1 VHFLDT
7 RVRIQHECPFCEFS
21 ARFPE
26 VQMVLWYS
34 RDSEILEVTAPDP
47 VRLDEI
53 LEAARES
60 LGACDMFQDGR
71 SALLMTCE
79 CGYPKFRSIISIA
92 NDCGCMLVPPH
103 TYEGGWETHR
113 VLSTGTESLRR
124 FVSEI
129 ERHGKVEIIS
139 HRGRDALDAV
149 HDLNVVPVHFFEGLT
164 DLQIRSVVAAYEA
177 GLFEVPARTKM
188 DDVARAMGLSRSTL
202 GEHLRKAELQM
213 LRNSYPFLKLRAT
226 HPREGH
232 ADKKGDAEH
241 QGVEKGRGPGATD

>member
-1 VHFLDT
+1 
-7 RVRIQHECPFCEFS
+7 
-21 ARFPE
+21 
-26 VQMVLWYS
+26 MVLWYS
-34 RDSEILEVTAPDP
+34 RDSEILEVTATDTA
-47 VRLDEI
+47 RLDEI
-53 LEAARES
+53 LEAAHES

-113 VLSTGTESLRR
+113 VLSTGTENLRR
-124 FVSEI
+124 FVAEI
-129 ERHGKVEIIS
+129 ERHGRVEIIS
-139 HRGRDALDAV
+139 HRGRDALDAAS
-149 HDLNVVPVHFFEGLT
+149 DLNVVPVHFFEGLT

-188 DDVARAMGLSRSTL
+188 DDVAKAMGLSRSTL

-226 HPREGH
+226 HPQNEHPSGH
-232 ADKKGDAEH
+232 GSAESH
-241 QGVEKGRGPGATD
+241 PAGNTDGAKRSDRKED

>member
-1 VHFLDT
+1 
-7 RVRIQHECPFCEFS
+7 
-21 ARFPE
+21 
-26 VQMVLWYS
+26 MVLWYS
-34 RDSEILEVTAPDP
+34 RDSEILEVTATDTA
-47 VRLDEI
+47 RLDEI
-53 LEAARES
+53 LEAAHES

-113 VLSTGTESLRR
+113 VLSTGTENLRR
-124 FVSEI
+124 FVAEI
-129 ERHGKVEIIS
+129 EKHGRVEIIS
-139 HRGRDALDAV
+139 HRGRDALDAAS
-149 HDLNVVPVHFFEGLT
+149 DLNVVPVHFFEGLT

-188 DDVARAMGLSRSTL
+188 DDVAKAMGLSRSTL

-226 HPREGH
+226 HPGEGKEHAKGTGEGH
-232 ADKKGDAEH
+232 HA
-241 QGVEKGRGPGATD
+241 QGHGGTGAAPDRKED

>member
-34 RDSEILEVTAPDP
+34 RESEILEVTAPDP
-47 VRLDEI
+47 ARLDEL

-79 CGYPKFRSIISIA
+79 CGYPKFRSVISIA

-113 VLSTGTESLRR
+113 VLSTGPESLRK
-124 FVSEI
+124 FVAEI
-129 ERHGKVEIIS
+129 ERHGRVEIIS

-188 DDVARAMGLSRSTL
+188 DDVAKAMGLSRSTL

-213 LRNSYPFLKLRAT
+213 LRNSYPFLKLRAAE
-226 HPREGH
+226 P
-232 ADKKGDAEH
+232 KG
-241 QGVEKGRGPGATD
+241 QGRPEAGPKRT